1 MRVLISYDIGFL
13 LRVGLMLLD
22 INGCS
27 YKGHDVFVGGLDV
40 GRVFELVG
48 CSVWRWS
55 CRRK

>member
-1 MRVLISYDIGFL
+1 MLISYDIGFL